1 MMVHALMQLKLEL
14 AKKVN
19 PAILRTAQLSQKPWR
34 YERCIV
40 NELDMD
46 VERTDLKKWPN
57 KPRVPHRV
65 AMNNQTF
72 SIFENFDYATVS
84 KTYDLKNL
92 LIENDAKSND
102 CVKITDK
109 LSKDESIVCTINMY

>member
-1 MMVHALMQLKLEL
+1 
-14 AKKVN
+14 
-19 PAILRTAQLSQKPWR
+19 
-34 YERCIV
+34 
-40 NELDMD
+40 MD

-92 LIENDAKSND
+92 LIENDEKSND

>member
-1 MMVHALMQLKLEL
+1 MLLTRPCNEGPCPDAVEVNTD
-14 AKKVN
+14 KKVN

-46 VERTDLKKWPN
+46 VERLDLKKWPN

-72 SIFENFDYATVS
+72 SFFRISTMLQ
-84 KTYDLKNL
+84 LKKL
-92 LIENDAKSND
+92 MIL
-102 CVKITDK
+102 KI
-109 LSKDESIVCTINMY
+109 